1 MNCPKCNN
9 VVEQGSSFCTSCGFN
24 LSNANNNQQEQPV
37 MINTNQAQAVSNV
50 PNAEPTLINNVPVAS
65 QGETSV
71 SNQNVNPVNNVGVN
85 QNSQQVAVN
94 NMSQNNPQVAVN
106 NMNQNSQPMMMPTN
120 NMNNMNNMNF
130 APAGNGMAA
139 TKANSNAS
147 IIIIVVVIAIVVIGI
162 CYFMVTKNASSN
174 KNNTNANNDNTVA
187 VNNNTV
193 TVNGLSGNV
202 PKDWSFV
209 SGQEIGAYTSDAV
222 FIKDSQD
229 SFSLIEATNEVTYAM
244 VKQNVNTIKANLEAG
259 GLTDLDYKTDKKN
272 GVEYILFEGLMDD
285 VNYHVMVKA
294 NGAGVICA
302 EGDYASASDL
312 NTIVDFITS
321 LKNGTGVKAMTDFK
335 SPNFSSVILGK

>member
-71 SNQNVNPVNNVGVN
+71 SNQNVNSVNNVGVN
-85 QNSQQVAVN
+85 QNSQQVVVN

-106 NMNQNSQPMMMPTN
+106 NMNQDSQPMMMPTN

-130 APAGNGMAA
+130 APAGNGMVV

-187 VNNNTV
+187 VSDNMV

-202 PKDWSFV
+202 PKNWSFV
-209 SGQEIGAYTSDAV
+209 SGQEIGIYDYDSV
-222 FIKDSQD
+222 FINDSQN
-229 SFSLIEATNEVTYAM
+229 SFSLIESTNEVTYTL
-244 VKQNVNTIKANLEAG
+244 VKQNINSFKANMEAKG
-259 GLTDLDYKTDKKN
+259 MTNLDYKFDKKN
-272 GVEYILFEGLMDD
+272 GIEYTLFEGLFQG
-285 VNYHVMVKA
+285 VNYLVVIRA
-294 NGAGVICA
+294 NGAGIICA
-302 EGDYASASDL
+302 EGAYDSASDL

-321 LKNGTGVKAMTDFK
+321 LKSSTGVKAMNEFT
-335 SPNFSSVILGK
+335 SPNFNSIILGK

>member
-120 NMNNMNNMNF
+120 NMNNMNF

-187 VNNNTV
+187 VNTNTV

-209 SGQEIGAYTSDAV
+209 SGQEIGAYTSNAV

-229 SFSLIEATNEVTYAM
+229 SFSLIETTNEVTYPM
-244 VKQNVNTIKANLEAG
+244 VKQNINTIKANLEAG
-259 GLTDLDYKTDKKN
+259 GLTDLDYKIDKKN

-302 EGDYASASDL
+302 EGGYASASDL